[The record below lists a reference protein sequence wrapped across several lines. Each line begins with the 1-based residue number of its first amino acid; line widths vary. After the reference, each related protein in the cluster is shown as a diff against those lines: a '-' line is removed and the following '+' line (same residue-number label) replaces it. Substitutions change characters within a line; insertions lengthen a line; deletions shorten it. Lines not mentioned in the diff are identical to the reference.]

1 MWRLLTIIPLCLG
14 LTSAFAAEQRR
25 IASDT
30 IFCVNREDV
39 LAYAIAT
46 NAKDSK
52 SRDTAGCST
61 LKKGQRYTVLDAAS
75 TSGSIVK
82 IRVHLPRRGTV
93 EGYAV
98 NPSE

>member
-1 MWRLLTIIPLCLG
+1 MWRTLALIPLCLG
-14 LTSAFAAEQRR
+14 LIPVFAAEQGR

-30 IFCVNREDV
+30 MFCVNRQDV
-39 LAYAIAT
+39 LMYAISKNT
-46 NAKDSK
+46 KEFKD
-52 SRDTAGCST
+52 RDTPGCRI
-61 LKKGQRYTVLDAAS
+61 LKKGQRYTVLD
-75 TSGSIVK
+75 SGGGSMVK